1 MGVCYIV
8 GAGEGFV
15 PFSAERDDLV
25 IAADGGCRHL
35 ATVGMRPHVVIGDMD
50 SCDALPEGVPQLRHP
65 VRKDDTDMGLALR
78 YALSRGYRSIVLLGA
93 LGGREDHTFANYHL
107 LFDAKRQGADVR
119 ILSESTEVRCIRNE
133 TVTLLGREGDTL
145 SLFAYGGEAR
155 GVTLSGTSYPLTDGT
170 LTPAFP
176 LGVSN
181 VFAGACVSVCV
192 RDGALLCFHVRSI
205 NEKNG

>member
-1 MGVCYIV
+1 MGICYIV

-15 PFSAERDDLV
+15 PFSVSEGDLV

-35 ATVGMRPHVVIGDMD
+35 AAHGMLPHVVIGDMD
-50 SCDALPEGVPQLRHP
+50 SCDALPEGVPLLRHP

-78 YALSRGYRSIVLLGA
+78 YALSRDYGTVVLCGA

-107 LFDAKRQGADVR
+107 LFDAKQRGVDVR
-119 ILSESTEVRCIRNE
+119 IVSENTEVRCIKNE
-133 TVTLLGREGDTL
+133 EITLLGREGDIL
-145 SLFAYGGEAR
+145 SVFAYGGEAR
-155 GVTLSGTSYPLTDGT
+155 GVTLCGVSYPLSDGT

-181 VFAGACVSVCV
+181 AFVGERVTVCV
-192 RDGALLCFHVRSI
+192 RDGALLCFHVHA
-205 NEKNG
+205 